1 MTLVI
6 LLSVVSGII
15 GGRWVLPGEV
25 APYLDQVATVAL
37 GVALFGI
44 GVDLGRSREAIR
56 DIFNLGYRI
65 LLVPLGVAAGSLA
78 GAVVAGS
85 LTGLAPGMAA
95 AVGAGFGWYS
105 LSGIMLARLSGPE
118 AGTLAFL
125 TNVIR
130 EMLALLLIPLVARRL
145 GPITAIA
152 PGGATA
158 MDVTLPI
165 IARSAG
171 DDVAVIAF
179 LSGALLSLAVPWLV
193 PLFAVGL

>member
-6 LLSVVSGII
+6 LLSVVAGII
-15 GGRWVLPGEV
+15 GGRWVLPGAV
-25 APYLDQVATVAL
+25 TPYLDQIATVAL
-37 GVALFGI
+37 ALALFGI

-56 DIFNLGYRI
+56 QTADLGYRI

-78 GAVVAGS
+78 GAAVAGA
-85 LTGLAPGMAA
+85 LTGLAPRMAA

-125 TNVIR
+125 ANVMR
-130 EMLALLLIPLVARRL
+130 EMLAMLLIPLVARRL
-145 GPITAIA
+145 GRITAVA

-165 IARSAG
+165 IARCAG
-171 DDVAVIAF
+171 EDVAVVAF
-179 LSGALLSLAVPWLV
+179 LSGALLSLAVPLLV
-193 PLFAVGL
+193 PLFAAGL